1 MKQLILHAGQHKTGS
16 TAIQRFLSVRRE
28 DLLRLGYLAPDH
40 DIGRGNNHKWLIDAI
55 LGNPSAPEHADA
67 AMRFRR
73 TLQTGP
79 ADNAVLSSE
88 YLEDS
93 LADLIQSGAVSE
105 FSQRSGLSVAF
116 VMYVRADVERIN
128 SLYVQRITG
137 FRTTKT
143 VEQFALRRAARAR
156 SHYSDLARIARL
168 PGSNVTFRPY
178 DEEVRRRGVVR
189 DFLST
194 IGISEE
200 DQAALGQE
208 PRANEAVGPIAL
220 AAARETSKRIR
231 QEERELTVGQQIA
244 LQKELLRLTRQGE
257 PEPSFH
263 GIDTALSQA
272 IEDIVAEERERFGW
286 AAWGAGWDAAFK
298 AEKSGE
304 RRCNAFDPGSAEPQ
318 ARERYEW
325 MLDRLWSAAQI
336 LMGGGRLPSERPEDA
351 VSPPISGPSRLNA
364 WISGLRAVSNRPRSR
379 VR

>member
-1 MKQLILHAGQHKTGS
+1 
-16 TAIQRFLSVRRE
+16 
-28 DLLRLGYLAPDH
+28 
-40 DIGRGNNHKWLIDAI
+40 
-55 LGNPSAPEHADA
+55 
-67 AMRFRR
+67 MRFRR

-143 VEQFALRRAARAR
+143 VEQFALHRAAGAR

-168 PGSNVTFRPY
+168 PGSNVTFQPY

-208 PRANEAVGPIAL
+208 ARANEAVGPIAL

-257 PEPSFH
+257 PEPAFH

-286 AAWGAGWDAAFK
+286 AVWARLGRCLQGREKRRAAVTPSIRDRRSRRRGKGTSGCSTACGRPRRSSWAADGFQVNARRTPSHRRSAGLAV
-298 AEKSGE
+298 SM
-304 RRCNAFDPGSAEPQ
+304 PGSPGSVLC
-318 ARERYEW
+318 RT
-325 MLDRLWSAAQI
+325 
-336 LMGGGRLPSERPEDA
+336 
-351 VSPPISGPSRLNA
+351 GP
-364 WISGLRAVSNRPRSR
+364 GHG
-379 VR
+379 